1 MQPSSLQ
8 VTIALWQPLHLR
20 LWRRAVDAVGAASAI
35 GLALRQAW
43 RAHSV
48 RRRLRREWRDLSGL
62 SAHTLRDIG
71 APDWAVLDA
80 ADRSEAARRRLD
92 DLRTWQ
98 GL

>member
-20 LWRRAVDAVGAASAI
+20 LWRRAMDAVSAAGAV
-35 GLALRQAW
+35 GQALRQAW
-43 RAHSV
+43 HAHAQ

-80 ADRSEAARRRLD
+80 ADRSDAARRRGEELSHW
-92 DLRTWQ
+92 RV
-98 GL
+98 

>member
-1 MQPSSLQ
+1 MPPSSPQ

-20 LWRRAVDAVGAASAI
+20 LWRRALDVVSAGDAF

-43 RAHSV
+43 RAHSA

-62 SAHTLRDIG
+62 SARTLRDIG

-80 ADRSEAARRRLD
+80 ADRCDAARRRAE
-92 DLRTWQ
+92 DLSHWRV
-98 GL
+98 